1 MTGAVSGGSGLTAA
15 FLTRALAGRLGGPA
29 AVGWPAV
36 TEVEAVR
43 VGTGQVSDTY
53 RLRLTYDMT
62 GDMPGG
68 VTGDVTGDR
77 PDCLPATLIAKV
89 PAADPA
95 SRAAARAFRTYEIEA
110 SFYAQVAPGLPVA
123 MPECFYAAYDPEPDE
138 YVVLLADLAPA
149 EAGDQLAG
157 LSPDDAAAAIGELAA
172 LHAAGWASKDLAALP
187 WLNRSS
193 PAAAALMA
201 SVVADLYPGFRDRY
215 GDRLETGTLGLI
227 EAFLPRIG
235 RYLAGRDEPR
245 TVVHGDF
252 RADNLLFGAAR
263 PVVLDWQTASF
274 GAGTSDLSYFLGS
287 SLPVPLR
294 QQHEQAL
301 VRRYHSQLVGSGV
314 PLTWADCWAGY
325 RWHAFSGIIMDVIA
339 AMVVQQ
345 TARGD
350 EMFAAMASRHARHA
364 MDLDALDLLR

>member
-62 GDMPGG
+62 GDIPGG
-68 VTGDVTGDR
+68 MTGDMTSGR
-77 PDCLPATLIAKV
+77 ADCLPATLIAKV

-138 YVVLLADLAPA
+138 YVGLLADLAPA

-201 SVVADLYPGFRDRY
+201 SVVADLYPDFRDRY